1 MIPCQSQ
8 SSLVVVVAQRDHLH
22 HVKIL
27 STVVLF
33 SISILVSEDDIR
45 FRETTFMPSCPS
57 VEKGFRETVPNAHRR
72 QIISPV
78 GTGRPSFRTIKS
90 RRRRGR
96 SERETRHG
104 HGVSNSMI
112 GRHDLLFDVGTG
124 WASSALFTSR
134 QGPPRAT
141 TNHLPIGIDHIY
153 YNLCFLSLLSVSGYM

>member
-1 MIPCQSQ
+1 MIPCQST
-8 SSLVVVVAQRDHLH
+8 SLVVVVAQRDPLH

-33 SISILVSEDDIR
+33 SILSEDDKR

-78 GTGRPSFRTIKS
+78 GTERPSFRTIKP

-104 HGVSNSMI
+104 HVHGVSMI
-112 GRHDLLFDVGTG
+112 GRHDLLFLDVGTG
-124 WASSALFTSR
+124 WASSALVASQ

-141 TNHLPIGIDHIY
+141 TTITTSP
-153 YNLCFLSLLSVSGYM
+153 SA